1 MSRIFGE
8 IRQNGYIVHDL
19 EPAMRHWAEDL
30 GIGPWY
36 SIGVLAANG
45 LRYRG
50 QLTTARVA
58 IALANSGE
66 LQLELIQPLDDEPSP
81 YRDFL
86 AANGE
91 GLQHLSTWPSAAR
104 YDAAVAAHKAAGGE
118 VLFEGQA
125 GRSRFIYLETGGH
138 DGTVMEMADLSPGSQ
153 RLFAAIREQARNWD
167 GSDPIRRGWPE
178 V

>member
-19 EPAMRHWAEDL
+19 DAAMRHWAEDL

-36 SIGVLAANG
+36 DTGAMSAELW
-45 LRYRG
+45 YRG
-50 QLTTARVA
+50 EPTEARAA

-66 LQLELIQPLDDEPSP
+66 LQIELIQPLDDKPSP

-86 AANGE
+86 DANGD
-91 GLQHLSTWPSAAR
+91 GLQHLSTWP
-104 YDAAVAAHKAAGGE
+104 DAAQYDEALAVHKAAGGK
-118 VLFEGQA
+118 VLFEGRA
-125 GRSRFIYLETGGH
+125 GRTRFVYLETGGH

-153 RLFAAIREQARNWD
+153 RLFAAIREQARGWD
-167 GSDPIRRGWPE
+167 GSDPIRQGWPE